1 MVAVAKSAVP
11 ARPNRTSL
19 PSIEIP
25 EVPVRS
31 GFPAS
36 SARVQRREGPEED
49 DEHHA
54 VEDVPLPP
62 VADGLAEHERGGS
75 RDEEDQEDLEEVGEG
90 VRVLEGVGGVRV
102 EEPAAVGPELL
113 DRLLRGDRA
122 HRDRLRGAVGRDVR
136 VEVLDD
142 TLGGENEGGDEREGE
157 EKSENDAGQ
166 IDPEVA
172 DPVRLAAGEPADQ
185 GDHDRDAGRGREEVL
200 DREPGHLREVARGDL
215 ARVRL
220 PVGVGH
226 ERDGGVQGEV
236 GGEARHAGRVERED
250 ALDEE
255 QDEEERKAD
264 GVEEEEVA
272 GIPAPASPRPRGRC
286 RAGGRPGPRASRR
299 STGARR

>member
-1 MVAVAKSAVP
+1 M
-11 ARPNRTSL
+11 N
-19 PSIEIP
+19 
-25 EVPVRS
+25 
-31 GFPAS
+31 
-36 SARVQRREGPEED
+36 
-49 DEHHA
+49 
-54 VEDVPLPP
+54 
-62 VADGLAEHERGGS
+62 
-75 RDEEDQEDLEEVGEG
+75 G

-122 HRDRLRGAVGRDVR
+122 HRDRLRAAGGLDVR
-136 VEVLDD
+136 VEVLDHA
-142 TLGGENEGGDEREGE
+142 LGGENEGGDEREGE
-157 EKSENDAGQ
+157 EKPENDAGQ
-166 IDPEVA
+166 VDPEVA

-236 GGEARHAGRVERED
+236 GGEARHACRVERED
-250 ALDEE
+250 ALEEE
-255 QDEEERKAD
+255 QDEEERDAD

-272 GIPAPASPRPRGRC
+272 GVPAPRLLGRRVDAEQAVDRGLEPPDDR
-286 RAGGRPGPRASRR
+286 RGPVAEEEPGEVPPEEGGGGGQQEDEGDDAGCVEQRVGIGHRR
-299 STGARR
+299 SPVRREAGDC